1 MVFVIFLVLFAC
13 GAGGALYMITGS
25 ADDLPYWLSK
35 HGKDVMGV
43 VIGLLILLAAVGLVG
58 ALATYPR

>member
-1 MVFVIFLVLFAC
+1 MVFVIFLTSFAF
-13 GAGGALYMITGS
+13 GMSGVFYMTAGP
-25 ADDLPYWLSK
+25 ADDLPYWLIK
-35 HGKDVMGV
+35 HDKDAMGV